1 MSCLHGLLCTSAYE
15 LFPWDAVRAR
25 CVFLGVARR
34 SVNSAV
40 IVSGN
45 ALVALGADGS
55 LSADEAVILTGK
67 LWLTG

>member
-1 MSCLHGLLCTSAYE
+1 MLCTSAYE
-15 LFPWDAVRAR
+15 LFTWDAVRAR
-25 CVFLGVARR
+25 GVFLGVARR

-55 LSADEAVILTGK
+55 LSADEAVILTGE

>member
-1 MSCLHGLLCTSAYE
+1 M
-15 LFPWDAVRAR
+15 
-25 CVFLGVARR
+25 GVARR

-55 LSADEAVILTGK
+55 LSADKAVILTGR